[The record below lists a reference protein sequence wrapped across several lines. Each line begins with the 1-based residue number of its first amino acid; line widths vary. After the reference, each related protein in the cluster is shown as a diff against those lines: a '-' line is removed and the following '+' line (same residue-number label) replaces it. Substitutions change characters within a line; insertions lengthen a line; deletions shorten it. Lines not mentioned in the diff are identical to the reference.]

1 MYTNADVTLY
11 LYSKCGK
18 QESYRREFVEEVF
31 WDDVKQSNVLKTGQ
45 RDSDSVLLVVPLESL
60 FEPVHFTAGKDLAVR
75 GQCNIEIDCTDQKT
89 MSNSLAELKKRHN
102 SVTIMAVDEKL
113 YGSESMQHYELSCK

>member
-18 QESYRREFVEEVF
+18 QESYKRVFVEDVF

-45 RDSDSVLLVVPLESL
+45 RDSDSVLLVIPLESL
-60 FEPVHFTAGKDLAVR
+60 FEPIRFTSGKDLAVK
-75 GQCNIEIDCTDQKT
+75 GQCNMELNCTDQKA
-89 MSNSLAELKKRHN
+89 LAESLQKLKN
-102 SVTIMAVDEKL
+102 CYDSLTVMMVDEKL
-113 YGSESMQHYELSCK
+113 FGSEMMQHYELSCR

>member
-18 QESYRREFVEEVF
+18 QESYKRIFVEDVF
-31 WDDVKQSNVLKTGQ
+31 WDNVKQSNVLKTGQ
-45 RDSDSVLLVVPLESL
+45 RDSDSVLLVIPLECL
-60 FEPVHFTAGKDLAVR
+60 FEPIQFTGGKDLAVK
-75 GQCNIEIDCTDQKT
+75 GQCNMELNCTDQKA
-89 MSNSLAELKKRHN
+89 LAESLQKLRQCHGC
-102 SVTIMAVDEKL
+102 VTVMTVDEKL

>member
-18 QESYRREFVEEVF
+18 QESYRREYVEDVF

-45 RDSDSVLLVVPLESL
+45 RDSDSVLLVIPLESL
-60 FEPVHFTAGKDLAVR
+60 FEPIRFTAGKDLAVK
-75 GQCNIEIDCTDQKT
+75 GQCNHTIDCSSQKN
-89 MSNSLAELKKRHN
+89 MSESLQELKQSHGC
-102 SVTIMAVDEKL
+102 VTVMTVDKKL

>member
-18 QESYRREFVEEVF
+18 QESYRREFVEDVF

-45 RDSDSVLLVVPLESL
+45 RDSDSVLLVIPLENL
-60 FEPVHFTAGKDLAVR
+60 FEPVKFTSGKDLAVK
-75 GQCNIEIDCTDQKT
+75 GQCNMELNCTDQKA
-89 MSNSLAELKKRHN
+89 LAESLQKLRQCHGC
-102 SVTIMAVDEKL
+102 VTVMTVDEKL

>member
-18 QESYRREFVEEVF
+18 QESYKRVFVEDVF

-45 RDSDSVLLVVPLESL
+45 RDSDSVLLVIPLESL
-60 FEPVHFTAGKDLAVR
+60 FEPIHFTTGKDLAVK
-75 GQCNIEIDCTDQKT
+75 GQCNKELNSTDQKA
-89 MSNSLAELKKRHN
+89 MSESLQELKRRHGC
-102 SVTIMAVDEKL
+102 VTVMTVDDKL

>member
-45 RDSDSVLLVVPLESL
+45 RDSDSVLLVVPLVSL
-60 FEPVHFTAGKDLAVR
+60 FEPIHFTAGKDLAVK

>member
-18 QESYRREFVEEVF
+18 QESYRRVFVEDVF

-45 RDSDSVLLVVPLESL
+45 RDSDSVLLVIPLESL
-60 FEPVHFTAGKDLAVR
+60 FEPIRFTGGKDLVVK
-75 GQCNIEIDCTDQKT
+75 GQCNHVIDCTNQKT
-89 MSNSLAELKKRHN
+89 MSESLQELKRRHDC
-102 SVTIMAVDEKL
+102 VTVMTVDEKL

>member
-18 QESYRREFVEEVF
+18 QESYKRVFVEDVF

-45 RDSDSVLLVVPLESL
+45 RDSDSVLLVIPLESL
-60 FEPVHFTAGKDLAVR
+60 FEPIQFTGGKDLAVK
-75 GQCNIEIDCTDQKT
+75 GQCNMELNCTDQKA
-89 MSNSLAELKKRHN
+89 LAESLQKLRECHGCIT
-102 SVTIMAVDEKL
+102 VMTVDEKL

>member
-18 QESYRREFVEEVF
+18 QESYKREFVEDVF

-45 RDSDSVLLVVPLESL
+45 RDADSVFLVIPLESL
-60 FEPVHFTAGKDLAVR
+60 FEPIRFTSGKDLAVK
-75 GQCNIEIDCTDQKT
+75 GQCNIELNCTDQKA
-89 MSNSLAELKKRHN
+89 LAESLQKLRQCHGC
-102 SVTIMAVDEKL
+102 VTVMAVDEKL

>member
-45 RDSDSVLLVVPLESL
+45 RDSDSVLLVVPLVNL
-60 FEPVHFTAGKDLAVR
+60 FEPIHFTAGKDLAVK

-89 MSNSLAELKKRHN
+89 MSNSLAELKKYHN
-102 SVTIMAVDEKL
+102 SVTIMTVDEKM
-113 YGSESMQHYELSCK
+113 YGSESMHHYELSCK

>member
-18 QESYRREFVEEVF
+18 QESYRRVFVEDVF

-45 RDSDSVLLVVPLESL
+45 RDYDSVLLVIPLESL
-60 FEPVHFTAGKDLAVR
+60 FEAIRFTGGKDLAVK
-75 GQCNIEIDCTDQKT
+75 GQCNMELNYTDQKA
-89 MSNSLAELKKRHN
+89 LAESLQKLRQCHGC
-102 SVTIMAVDEKL
+102 VTVMTVDEKL

>member
-18 QESYRREFVEEVF
+18 QESYRREYVEDVF

-45 RDSDSVLLVVPLESL
+45 RDSDSVLLVIPLESL
-60 FEPVHFTAGKDLAVR
+60 FEPIRFTSGKDLAVK
-75 GQCNIEIDCTDQKT
+75 GQCNMELNCTDQKA
-89 MSNSLAELKKRHN
+89 LAESLQKLRQCHGC
-102 SVTIMAVDEKL
+102 VTVMTVDDKL

>member
-18 QESYRREFVEEVF
+18 QESYKRVFVEDVF

-45 RDSDSVLLVVPLESL
+45 RDSDSVLLVIPLESL
-60 FEPVHFTAGKDLAVR
+60 FEPVKFTSGKDLAVK
-75 GQCNIEIDCTDQKT
+75 GQCNMELNCTDQKA
-89 MSNSLAELKKRHN
+89 LAESLQMLRQCHGC
-102 SVTIMAVDEKL
+102 VTVMTVDEKL

>member
-18 QESYRREFVEEVF
+18 QESYKREFVEDVF

-45 RDSDSVLLVVPLESL
+45 RDSDSVLLVIPLESL
-60 FEPVHFTAGKDLAVR
+60 FEPIRFTSGKDLAVK
-75 GQCNIEIDCTDQKT
+75 GQCNIELNCTDQKA
-89 MSNSLAELKKRHN
+89 LAESLQKLRQCHGC
-102 SVTIMAVDEKL
+102 VTVMTVDEKL

>member
-45 RDSDSVLLVVPLESL
+45 RDSDSVLLVVPLVNL
-60 FEPVHFTAGKDLAVR
+60 FEPIHFTAGKDLAVK

-89 MSNSLAELKKRHN
+89 MSNLLAELKKYHN
-102 SVTIMAVDEKL
+102 SVTIMTVDEKM

>member
-18 QESYRREFVEEVF
+18 QESYKRVFVEDVF

-45 RDSDSVLLVVPLESL
+45 RDSDPVLLVIPLESL
-60 FEPVHFTAGKDLAVR
+60 FEPIRFTGGKDLVVK
-75 GQCNIEIDCTDQKT
+75 GQCTHVIDCTNQKT
-89 MSNSLAELKKRHN
+89 MSESLMELKQYYGC
-102 SVTIMAVDEKL
+102 VTVMTVDEKL

>member
-18 QESYRREFVEEVF
+18 QESYKRIFVEDVF

-45 RDSDSVLLVVPLESL
+45 RDSDSVLLVIPLESL
-60 FEPVHFTAGKDLAVR
+60 FEPIQFTGGKDLAVK
-75 GQCNIEIDCTDQKT
+75 GQCNMELNCTDQKA
-89 MSNSLAELKKRHN
+89 LAESLQKLRQCHGC
-102 SVTIMAVDEKL
+102 VTVMTVDEKL

>member
-18 QESYRREFVEEVF
+18 QESYKRVFVEDVF

-45 RDSDSVLLVVPLESL
+45 RDSDSVLLIIPLESL
-60 FEPVHFTAGKDLAVR
+60 LEPVRFTTGKDMAVK
-75 GQCNIEIDCTDQKT
+75 GQCNMEIDCTDQKAV
-89 MSNSLAELKKRHN
+89 SESLKKLKQCYGF
-102 SVTIMAVDEKL
+102 VTIMTADAKL

>member
-18 QESYRREFVEEVF
+18 QESYKRIFVEDVF
-31 WDDVKQSNVLKTGQ
+31 WDDVKQFNVLKTGQ
-45 RDSDSVLLVVPLESL
+45 RDSDSVLLVIPLESL
-60 FEPVHFTAGKDLAVR
+60 FEPIQFIGGKDLAVK
-75 GQCNIEIDCTDQKT
+75 GQCNMELNCTDQKA
-89 MSNSLAELKKRHN
+89 LAESLQKLRQCHGC
-102 SVTIMAVDEKL
+102 VTVMTVDAKL

>member
-18 QESYRREFVEEVF
+18 QESYKRVFVEDVF

-45 RDSDSVLLVVPLESL
+45 RDSDSVLLVIPLESL
-60 FEPVHFTAGKDLAVR
+60 FEPIRFTSGKDLAVK
-75 GQCNIEIDCTDQKT
+75 GQCNIELNCTDQKV
-89 MSNSLAELKKRHN
+89 LAESLQKLRQCHGC
-102 SVTIMAVDEKL
+102 VTVMTVDEKL

>member
-18 QESYRREFVEEVF
+18 LESYKRVFVEDVF

-45 RDSDSVLLVVPLESL
+45 RDSDSVLLVIPFESL
-60 FEPVHFTAGKDLAVR
+60 FEPVKFTSGKDLAVK
-75 GQCNIEIDCTDQKT
+75 GQCNMELNCTDQKA
-89 MSNSLAELKKRHN
+89 LAELLQKLRQCHGC
-102 SVTIMAVDEKL
+102 VTVMTVDEKL